1 MAWPLVVSGRC
12 QAGGVSSRIRSEWGS
27 LGERGVAEVG
37 RDGGRV
43 GLPCHVWAWVDT
55 LAGEWRWVPGLL
67 VRWEAD
73 GTGSWWGEVA
83 LVGESGAAGLL
94 MVGAD
99 RLRPVQA
106 APPLPWA

>member
-1 MAWPLVVSGRC
+1 M
-12 QAGGVSSRIRSEWGS
+12 SSRTRSDHGT
-27 LGERGVAEVG
+27 LAQRAARAQGVRAE
-37 RDGGRV
+37 
-43 GLPCHVWAWVDT
+43 LPCHVWAWVDT

-67 VRWEAD
+67 VRWQPEGA
-73 GTGSWWGEVA
+73 GSWWGEVA

-94 MVGAD
+94 MVAAN